1 MSRTVVGGWGPFEP
15 LALLYPHTVVVGIG
29 CLSLTISGFV
39 ALMVIMLCSAYRVT
53 DTLLSLLSFLSC
65 GSQHVL
71 LPPMEIRQLAWDLG
85 SCKFPVSQS
94 LALPA
99 ITPVNPFCFLR
110 QLSYVAPLLSHSSVA
125 GPEAVATALSC

>member
-1 MSRTVVGGWGPFEP
+1 
-15 LALLYPHTVVVGIG
+15 
-29 CLSLTISGFV
+29 
-39 ALMVIMLCSAYRVT
+39 MVIMLCSAYRVT

-71 LPPMEIRQLAWDLG
+71 LPPMEIRQLVSDLG
-85 SCKFPVSQS
+85 SCKFSGVSKSRLQM
-94 LALPA
+94 ALLV
-99 ITPVNPFCFLR
+99 ITPVNPFCFLH